1 MLFVFL
7 HVLIYVFINCCT
19 VPVPELEKH
28 GHHIWKYIRL
38 SIDHLACT
46 FDEPFYST
54 WNLDFMEFNQ
64 SLQI

>member
-1 MLFVFL
+1 MSFFMSLMSSSIV
-7 HVLIYVFINCCT
+7 